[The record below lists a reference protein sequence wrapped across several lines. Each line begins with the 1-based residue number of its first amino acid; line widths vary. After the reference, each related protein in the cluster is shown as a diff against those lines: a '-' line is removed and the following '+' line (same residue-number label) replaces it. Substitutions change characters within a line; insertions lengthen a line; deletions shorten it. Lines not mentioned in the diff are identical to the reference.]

1 MVPLIGPGYRPVD
14 ADERGMWQQM
24 ERVEEEIAGSN
35 LVVQDAALNPYL
47 KRLIGKV
54 GGPAARDGAYHQG
67 TVWAWLIGPFVTSIP
82 RESLTFTL
90 DQLTAVAKSK

>member
-35 LVVQDAALNPYL
+35 LVVKD
-47 KRLIGKV
+47 
-54 GGPAARDGAYHQG
+54 PA
-67 TVWAWLIGPFVTSIP
+67 
-82 RESLTFTL
+82 
-90 DQLTAVAKSK
+90 LTAYLQRPDRQGRRPRGAAISASIWRAFPISTRSCPRPASR